1 MMGDMLLQGGAYCDT
16 SMAGIDYVRDFAFLK
31 AIACTYA
38 SIAGLA
44 VVGLFVYG
52 AVSLSIYIRT
62 GSTLIPMV
70 LLLLTGG
77 AVLPAVASPGVSIA
91 VVMLLT
97 TGAGAFAVLY
107 YKYSQ

>member
-1 MMGDMLLQGGAYCDT
+1 MMEDMLLQSGPYCDT
-16 SMAGIDYVRDFAFLK
+16 SMSGVDYVRDYAFLK
-31 AIACTYA
+31 AFACTYA
-38 SIAGLA
+38 SVAGLA

-77 AVLPAVASPGVSIA
+77 AVLPAVASPGVGIA
-91 VVMLLT
+91 TVMLLT

-107 YKYSQ
+107 YRFSQ